1 VTSAAVGAV
10 AAGRR
15 LPERWQVQDLIT
27 VTRLIAGGFTAMAGA
42 DFLRL
47 AYANVQQAAEG

>member
-47 AYANVQQAAEG
+47 AYANAQQAAEG